1 VHRVHGLN
9 QGSIISEGGQ
19 MLSDGL
25 LSLLVDK
32 NSQALFSANESTHKV
47 IISVMDDFHSI
58 DLFQII

>member
-1 VHRVHGLN
+1 
-9 QGSIISEGGQ
+9 